1 MTLTYFSLFLFTKSK
16 PKPTARK
23 KQRNIVYRVCGFI
36 MLGSVI
42 AIVVYFFLPS
52 DLKIKL
58 EALHYVF
65 WFETIALWAFG
76 TSWLVKGEFL
86 LKD

>member
-1 MTLTYFSLFLFTKSK
+1 
-16 PKPTARK
+16 
-23 KQRNIVYRVCGFI
+23 

-52 DLKIKL
+52 DVKIKL

-76 TSWLVKGEFL
+76 ISWLVKGEFL